1 MQMKAEYQKREMSS
15 QEIEQHLKSAVDALA
30 PDIFDRLDL
39 SVPQQ
44 KPRPDDGREKIVS
57 LQRRMRGMAVAAAAY
72 ARHGCGGSGMPLPGD
87 SRGWRMALPV
97 SEPSD

>member
-1 MQMKAEYQKREMSS
+1 MKAEYQKREMSS

-57 LQRRMRGMAVAAAAY
+57 LQRRMRGMAVAAAA
-72 ARHGCGGSGMPLPGD
+72 MPLPGD

>member
-1 MQMKAEYQKREMSS
+1 MKAEYQKREMSS

-57 LQRRMRGMAVAAAAY
+57 LQRRMRGMAVAAAACLCLVT
-72 ARHGCGGSGMPLPGD
+72 AGVAHGITSIRTVRLI
-87 SRGWRMALPV
+87 R
-97 SEPSD
+97 

>member
-1 MQMKAEYQKREMSS
+1 MKAEYQKREMSS

-57 LQRRMRGMAVAAAAY
+57 LPAAY
-72 ARHGCGGSGMPLPGD
+72 ARHGCGGSGHA
-87 SRGWRMALPV
+87 SAW
-97 SEPSD
+97 